1 MERPS
6 RLLTR
11 IVGLFYI
18 SGEGGIHLDRSKVP
32 TIIGA
37 GLIVAGTIVLT
48 ITGVGEAP
56 IVAIVS
62 AVVVLVGVIAA
73 LFKVSVTVK

>member
-1 MERPS
+1 M
-6 RLLTR
+6 
-11 IVGLFYI
+11 
-18 SGEGGIHLDRSKVP
+18 DRSKVP